1 MSSRLSIGLS
11 SGKLSCQS
19 AHVSARANVHCTKS
33 ICCWLVNG
41 SSWSPTSLPLTRA
54 TLTGKAYSCCPRLS
68 SSGVLAFQHLRV
80 AVNFDPQSA
89 VGIVVDGAGEQVAI
103 FAGDSRRH
111 AHFDTVRTANLLA
124 FNRDR
129 HRAAKNNQVVE
140 YPDNTHPDGEDFIFR
155 AVHEA
160 PDPHRD
166 ADQIEQHRRYRAG
179 RSPSRHTPLPPAR
192 PSR

>member
-1 MSSRLSIGLS
+1 M
-11 SGKLSCQS
+11 
-19 AHVSARANVHCTKS
+19 T
-33 ICCWLVNG
+33 
-41 SSWSPTSLPLTRA
+41 
-54 TLTGKAYSCCPRLS
+54 
-68 SSGVLAFQHLRV
+68 
-80 AVNFDPQSA
+80 
-89 VGIVVDGAGEQVAI
+89 I

-166 ADQIEQHRRYRAG
+166 ADQIEQHRVDIGREITQSTYSSSTSPPFAVTLNLPLCGLISATKVGGAIYRA
-179 RSPSRHTPLPPAR
+179 STVS
-192 PSR
+192 